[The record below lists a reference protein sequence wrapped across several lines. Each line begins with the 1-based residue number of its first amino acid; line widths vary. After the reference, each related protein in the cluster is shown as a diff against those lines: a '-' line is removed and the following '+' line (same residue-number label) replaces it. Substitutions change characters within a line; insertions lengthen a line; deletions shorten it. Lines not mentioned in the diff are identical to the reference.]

1 MEARA
6 TEVIVAKVA
15 YRQLFERLNERHTDH
30 RNRKIEILTGAWIV
44 MRDFRTTQRDYGID
58 H

>member
-1 MEARA
+1 M
-6 TEVIVAKVA
+6 IVAKVA